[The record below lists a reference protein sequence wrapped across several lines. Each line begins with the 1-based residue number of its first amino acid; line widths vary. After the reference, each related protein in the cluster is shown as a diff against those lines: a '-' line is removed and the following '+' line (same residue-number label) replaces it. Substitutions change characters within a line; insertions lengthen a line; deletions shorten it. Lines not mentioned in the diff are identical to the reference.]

1 MQKNISKFH
10 KLSYDNLYQILEYLL
25 VIDGALISRSNK
37 EIYNVWKFV
46 EKNRWNIL
54 EKKHPI
60 SNFIKNYI
68 GIEVS
73 YSFAIYHFFE
83 YQNQE
88 VLLMGGQNGSL
99 FTEKVDKMII
109 KKNGTICFTDSIPM
123 LGAFINN
130 STIYNKGEI
139 ISIGTKKY
147 IDESESIEIFDTLQQ
162 KRTLLKIKSP
172 ENFYRSTIAI
182 FDDKIFIIG
191 GVRYNNGI
199 PIFSKLIHELNGDS
213 RETLQAR
220 STKLI
225 IGRYYAS
232 SIEFHDK
239 LYICGGVAEHNR
251 LNSVEVFN
259 PLDGAIE
266 IDGNMIKS
274 RINFSLFIYDNE
286 IYAVAGDMAGC
297 DITIEKRDNF
307 TKQWKII
314 TILKGCRYGCGST
327 IIDSKIFLFGGTNSR
342 GIGGKNKKITYDFYD
357 IKTNLWVS
365 QDGDSLYFDESSRML
380 PREMFNS
387 KAVLCTNLYVK

>member
-1 MQKNISKFH
+1 MQKNIY

-46 EKNRWNIL
+46 EKNKWNIL

-83 YQNQE
+83 YQDQE
-88 VLLMGGQNGSL
+88 ILLMGGQNGSL

-130 STIYNKGEI
+130 STIYHKGEI

-147 IDESESIEIFDTLQQ
+147 RDESESIEIFDTLKQ
-162 KRTLLKIKSP
+162 KRTLLKMKSP

-182 FDDKIFIIG
+182 FYDKIFIIG
-191 GVRYNNGI
+191 GVRYNNNGI

-213 RETLQAR
+213 RETWHAH

-225 IGRYYAS
+225 IGRYSAS
-232 SIEFHDK
+232 SIAFQGK

-251 LNSVEVFN
+251 LSTVEVFN
-259 PLDGAIE
+259 PLDSTIE
-266 IDGNMIKS
+266 IDGNMVKS

-307 TKQWKII
+307 TKHWKII
-314 TILKGCRYGCGST
+314 TVLKGCRYGCGSA
-327 IIDSKIFLFGGTNSR
+327 IIDSKIFLFGGTDSR
-342 GIGGKNKKITYDFYD
+342 GIGGKNNKITYDFYD
-357 IKTNLWVS
+357 LKTKLWAS
-365 QDGDSLYFDESSRML
+365 QDENSLYFDESSRML